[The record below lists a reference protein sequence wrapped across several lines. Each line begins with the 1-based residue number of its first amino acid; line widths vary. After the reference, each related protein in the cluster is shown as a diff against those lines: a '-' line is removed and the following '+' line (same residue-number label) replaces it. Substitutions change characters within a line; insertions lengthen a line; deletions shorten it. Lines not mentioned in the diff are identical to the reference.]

1 MILLKLLKN
10 NFYFAV
16 AAIFFITMIILSSI
30 GDFEKQLIW
39 LFNDKLL
46 HLIAYSIL
54 SMLIY
59 LGLGGHLLSKIALT
73 FFVVSGLGAID
84 ELIQNFF
91 PNRDP
96 SFDDWLVDCLG
107 CIATVG
113 FMAIIQSF
121 LPNKENDE
129 LDPDSD

>member
-1 MILLKLLKN
+1 
-10 NFYFAV
+10 
-16 AAIFFITMIILSSI
+16 MIILSSI

-39 LFNDKLL
+39 LFNDKML

-91 PNRDP
+91 PKRDP

-113 FMAIIQSF
+113 FMAVIQSF
-121 LPNKENDE
+121 LPKKENDE
-129 LDPDSD
+129 LDADSD

>member
-1 MILLKLLKN
+1 MIFIKLLKN

-16 AAIFFITMIILSSI
+16 AATFFITMIILSSI

-46 HLIAYSIL
+46 HLFAYGIL

-73 FFVVSGLGAID
+73 FFAVSGLGGID

-107 CIATVG
+107 CIITVG
-113 FMAIIQSF
+113 FMAMTQSF
-121 LPNKENDE
+121 LPQKENDE
-129 LDPDSD
+129 LESDID

>member
-1 MILLKLLKN
+1 LSFLKLLKN

-16 AAIFFITMIILSSI
+16 AAIFFITMIIFSSI
-30 GDFEKQLIW
+30 GDFERQLIW

-46 HLIAYSIL
+46 HLLAYSIL
-54 SMLIY
+54 SVLIY
-59 LGLGGHLLSKIALT
+59 IGLSGHLLSRIALT

-91 PNRDP
+91 PQRDP

-107 CIATVG
+107 CIGTIG
-113 FMAIIQSF
+113 LMAVIHSI
-121 LPNKENDE
+121 LPHKEGDE
-129 LDPDSD
+129 LDSDSD